1 MTSTIRYAN
10 SIYSSVT
17 SGPSYFTSSCS
28 GSESHLLNCNFSTT
42 SYCYRQYL
50 SGVRCYG
57 KYYHRYSCL
66 ISGIISVVYTSYHS
80 VNSDCTEGGVR
91 LAGGETAM
99 EGRMEICHNQT
110 WWAVSGYSYYW
121 DFDDATV
128 VCRHLHY
135 PANCKF
141 CNQTQVLI

>member
-1 MTSTIRYAN
+1 MTSAIRYAN

-50 SGVRCYG
+50 AGVCCYG

-80 VNSDCTEGGVR
+80 VNSGCTEGGVR

-99 EGRMEICHNQT
+99 EGRVEICHNQI
-110 WWAVSGYSYYW
+110 WWAVSGYTSYW

-141 CNQTQVLI
+141 CNQK